1 VFSGMLNFVGEPDRR
16 YPHRV
21 ESRWLASS
29 CQFPLMGLMPCPC
42 GYLRMQVFLLV
53 VGLFF
58 VYTAQH
64 GYGDAND

>member
-1 VFSGMLNFVGEPDRR
+1 MLNFVGEPDRR

-29 CQFPLMGLMPCPC
+29 CQFPFYGF
-42 GYLRMQVFLLV
+42 RVVLV
-53 VGLFF
+53 MTLFF